1 MWSAVLVERQQRPA
15 GLRDPSG
22 SDAPALVAGQTC
34 LSARARAALPNVAP
48 PKKTAVVFEADRDR
62 WRLCAESPS
71 PPSEDQCHGRAGD
84 QRGNH
89 AAVPVEGGLVDQALT
104 GEHS

>member
-1 MWSAVLVERQQRPA
+1 MWSAGLVERRQRPA

-34 LSARARAALPNVAP
+34 LSARARAAFPNVAP
-48 PKKTAVVFEADRDR
+48 PKKIAVVFEAVRDR

-71 PPSEDQCHGRAGD
+71 PPSEVQCLVRAGD

-89 AAVPVEGGLVDQALT
+89 AAVPVEGGVLSCAP
-104 GEHS
+104 S